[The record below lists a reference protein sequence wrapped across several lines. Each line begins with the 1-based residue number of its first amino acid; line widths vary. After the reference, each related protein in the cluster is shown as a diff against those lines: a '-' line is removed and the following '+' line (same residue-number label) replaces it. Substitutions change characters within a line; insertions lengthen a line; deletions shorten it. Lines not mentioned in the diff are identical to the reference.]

1 MDGLLRAKASH
12 IQRPV
17 DGEGGLCKHFH
28 LFLAQTLVG
37 TFSDSR
43 PRLMAH
49 CQMRD
54 REEESWC
61 PGLQSSGER
70 KFGPPGDAGWGRGL
84 FPGLDKWGAVDTQ
97 KRDRGG
103 FSRDREPCR

>member
-12 IQRPV
+12 IQRLV
-17 DGEGGLCKHFH
+17 DGEGGLCKHFY

-61 PGLQSSGER
+61 PHSGN
-70 KFGPPGDAGWGRGL
+70 DATYI
-84 FPGLDKWGAVDTQ
+84 ASVMSYQ
-97 KRDRGG
+97 
-103 FSRDREPCR
+103 ECM